1 LPKPASSETWIVDAS
16 PVISLAKAGGLGLLV
31 ELADTIL
38 VPEQVIEEVLAGPAA
53 DPARDALTARW
64 FRRTSPARIPEGIL
78 EWGLGAGESAVLA
91 LALERPGCTVVVDD
105 AAARYCARAH
115 GLQLL
120 GTLGVVL
127 KARHLGLIP
136 SAAQL
141 VRALLQAGLY
151 LDEAILRKTLAGVGE
166 SWP

>member
-1 LPKPASSETWIVDAS
+1 MREHSGAIVLDAS
-16 PVISLAKAGGLGLLV
+16 VILKWVLDAETEPGHAAANLLLDRWQRGELELFVPPLWLFEVGNILCLKRPTDASTALAALWDLGLS
-31 ELADTIL
+31 
-38 VPEQVIEEVLAGPAA
+38 EVS
-53 DPARDALTARW
+53 
-64 FRRTSPARIPEGIL
+64 FRRELVQR
-78 EWGLGAGESAVLA
+78 
-91 LALERPGCTVVVDD
+91 TVT
-105 AAARYCARAH
+105 RAH